1 MRAKTAADAIL
12 YYEAGQTYV
21 PTAALT
27 DSGDHTTFNA
37 AGSPWS
43 GYSGKE
49 PVVRPNG
56 LLTGGVITPAVS
68 LTNDYVDVAACTAYV
83 AGVLVSVSADTDVAI
98 TRAVSTDTHII
109 NSITITTGAIVVV
122 AGTDGTSF
130 SATRGA
136 AGGPPLLGADVVEIG
151 QVRTTSYTAAVIDE
165 DEIFQVAGL
174 HQERSDYPIW
184 EEDWAEGTVTFAA
197 VDPLIHTGPAARKTY
212 AAYYTPIY
220 SEIPNAS
227 DFVPAETTHT
237 TSSTQVYGGV
247 IGAHSST
254 LGQGSFST
262 RLTTGVIDGIISM
275 KNKNL
280 WFKFMPDRYR
290 SEYILTQ
297 GYLGV
302 ARQFP
307 AGDSIIANCT
317 ISADATSID
326 NAS

>member
-27 DSGDHTTFNA
+27 DSGDHTQFNGA
-37 AGSPWS
+37 SSPWS
-43 GYSGKE
+43 GYAGKE

-56 LLTGGVITPAVS
+56 LLTGGAITPAVS
-68 LTNDYVDVAACTAYV
+68 LTNNYVDVAACTAYV
-83 AGVLVSVSADTDVAI
+83 AGVLVSVGADTDVAI
-98 TRAVSTDTHII
+98 TRAVSTDTHMI
-109 NSITITTGAIVVV
+109 NSIVIRSGAIAVI
-122 AGTDGTSF
+122 AGTDGTAF
-130 SATRGA
+130 SETRGA
-136 AGGPPLLGADVVEIG
+136 AGGPPLVLADDVEIG
-151 QVRTTSYTAAVIDE
+151 QVRTTSFTAAPIDE

-184 EEDWAEGTVTFAA
+184 EEDWAEGTITFAS
-197 VDPLIHTGPAARKTY
+197 VDPLIHTGAVARKTY

-220 SEIPNAS
+220 SEIPNAA

-237 TSSTQVYGGV
+237 TTSTQVYGGV

-254 LGQGSFST
+254 LGQGSFSA
-262 RLTTGVIDGIISM
+262 RLTTGVIDGLIAQ

-297 GYLGV
+297 GYLGIS
-302 ARQFP
+302 RQFP

-317 ISADATSID
+317 ISADAGSID